1 MANRDEH
8 LSQAL
13 HNRDFWSSFD
23 LDTSAFNDWVVTG
36 IFYEGVHWVEAYLA
50 KSMFHSPGH
59 KERRVYMRRDIIL
72 HAISGDI
79 EQLRI
84 DSENARYRCYKHS
97 KRDICNNLIP
107 RVNQIRSYI
116 ESVI

>member
-1 MANRDEH
+1 MANKDEH

-72 HAISGDI
+72 HAISGDL

-97 KRDICNNLIP
+97 KRDISNNLIP
-107 RVNQIRSYI
+107 RVNQIKSYI